1 MPFKAATR
9 PNSALGGICCNK
21 VCRMIILML
30 SKAPIKTRK
39 NTESQ
44 IEQIMKQILPFSH
57 TLYAKLYSLV
67 LSVLLAYCLFNA
79 IYSVI
84 IGGKSVY
91 LFSSLILIFQTIT
104 VFKASVNKKIYNY
117 MGLIGLILSLV
128 YLNHWMFLSQTESI
142 AILPSV
148 ILTLLSLGYFSQQH
162 SRLNLLKAALIF
174 GLLVLAYTQYHDL
187 NTLQNY
193 YNSLHT
199 GETWQQYGAL

>member
-1 MPFKAATR
+1 
-9 PNSALGGICCNK
+9 
-21 VCRMIILML
+21 
-30 SKAPIKTRK
+30 
-39 NTESQ
+39 
-44 IEQIMKQILPFSH
+44 MKQILHFSH
-57 TLYAKLYSLV
+57 TLYVKLYSFV

-91 LFSSLILIFQTIT
+91 LLSGLILIFQTIN
-104 VFKASVNKKIYNY
+104 VFKVSENKKVYNH
-117 MGLIGLILSLV
+117 MGLIGLILSLI
-128 YLNHWMFLSQTESI
+128 YLNDWRFLSQPESI

-148 ILTLLSLGYFSQQH
+148 ILTLLSLGYFPQQH
-162 SRLNLLKAALIF
+162 LRLNLLKTALIF
-174 GLLVLAYTQYHDL
+174 GLLVLAYTQYYDL

>member
-1 MPFKAATR
+1 
-9 PNSALGGICCNK
+9 
-21 VCRMIILML
+21 
-30 SKAPIKTRK
+30 
-39 NTESQ
+39 
-44 IEQIMKQILPFSH
+44 MKQILPFSH
-57 TLYAKLYSLV
+57 TLYVKLYSFV
-67 LSVLLAYCLFNA
+67 LSMLLAYCLFNA

-84 IGGKSVY
+84 IGGKSAY

-117 MGLIGLILSLV
+117 MGLIGLILILI
-128 YLNHWMFLSQTESI
+128 YLNDWRFLSQPESI

-162 SRLNLLKAALIF
+162 LRLNLLKMALIF
-174 GLLVLAYTQYHDL
+174 WLFILTYTQYHDL

-193 YNSLHT
+193 YDSLHT

>member
-1 MPFKAATR
+1 
-9 PNSALGGICCNK
+9 
-21 VCRMIILML
+21 
-30 SKAPIKTRK
+30 
-39 NTESQ
+39 
-44 IEQIMKQILPFSH
+44 MKQIFPFSH
-57 TLYAKLYSLV
+57 ILYTKLYSFV

-84 IGGKSVY
+84 IGGKSAY

-104 VFKASVNKKIYNY
+104 VFKAFVNKKIYNY
-117 MGLIGLILSLV
+117 MGLIGLILILI
-128 YLNHWMFLSQTESI
+128 YLNDWRLLSQPESI

-148 ILTLLSLGYFSQQH
+148 ILTALSLGYFSQQH
-162 SRLNLLKAALIF
+162 LHLNLLKAALIF

-193 YNSLHT
+193 YDSLHT

>member
-1 MPFKAATR
+1 
-9 PNSALGGICCNK
+9 
-21 VCRMIILML
+21 
-30 SKAPIKTRK
+30 
-39 NTESQ
+39 
-44 IEQIMKQILPFSH
+44 MKQILPFSH
-57 TLYAKLYSLV
+57 IFYTKLYSFV

-84 IGGKSVY
+84 IGGKSAY
-91 LFSSLILIFQTIT
+91 LFSGLILIFQTVT

-117 MGLIGLILSLV
+117 MGLIGLILILI
-128 YLNHWMFLSQTESI
+128 YLNDWRLLSQPESI

-148 ILTLLSLGYFSQQH
+148 ILTALSLGYFSQQH
-162 SRLNLLKAALIF
+162 LHLNLLKAALIF

-193 YNSLHT
+193 YDSLHT

>member
-1 MPFKAATR
+1 
-9 PNSALGGICCNK
+9 
-21 VCRMIILML
+21 
-30 SKAPIKTRK
+30 
-39 NTESQ
+39 
-44 IEQIMKQILPFSH
+44 MKQILHFSH
-57 TLYAKLYSLV
+57 TLYVKLYSFV
-67 LSVLLAYCLFNA
+67 LSMLLAYCLFNA

-91 LFSSLILIFQTIT
+91 LLSGLILIFQTIN
-104 VFKASVNKKIYNY
+104 VFKVSENKKVYNH
-117 MGLIGLILSLV
+117 MGLIGLILSLI
-128 YLNHWMFLSQTESI
+128 YLNDWRFLSQPQSI

-174 GLLVLAYTQYHDL
+174 GLLVLTYTQYHDL

-193 YNSLHT
+193 YDSLHT

>member
-1 MPFKAATR
+1 
-9 PNSALGGICCNK
+9 
-21 VCRMIILML
+21 
-30 SKAPIKTRK
+30 
-39 NTESQ
+39 
-44 IEQIMKQILPFSH
+44 MKQILPFSH
-57 TLYAKLYSLV
+57 TLYAKLYSFV

-84 IGGKSVY
+84 IGGKSAY

-117 MGLIGLILSLV
+117 MGLIGLILILI
-128 YLNHWMFLSQTESI
+128 YLNDWRLLSQYESI

-148 ILTLLSLGYFSQQH
+148 ILTALSLGYFSQQH
-162 SRLNLLKAALIF
+162 LHLNLLKTALIF
-174 GLLVLAYTQYHDL
+174 GLLVLAYTQYYDL

-193 YNSLHT
+193 YDSLHT

>member
-1 MPFKAATR
+1 
-9 PNSALGGICCNK
+9 
-21 VCRMIILML
+21 
-30 SKAPIKTRK
+30 
-39 NTESQ
+39 
-44 IEQIMKQILPFSH
+44 MKQIFPFSH
-57 TLYAKLYSLV
+57 ILYTKLYSFV

-84 IGGKSVY
+84 IGGKSAY
-91 LFSSLILIFQTIT
+91 LFSGLILIFQTIT

-117 MGLIGLILSLV
+117 MGLIGLILILI
-128 YLNHWMFLSQTESI
+128 YLNDWRLLSQPESI

-148 ILTLLSLGYFSQQH
+148 ILTALSLGYFSQQH
-162 SRLNLLKAALIF
+162 LHLNLLKAALIF

-193 YNSLHT
+193 YDSLHT

>member
-1 MPFKAATR
+1 
-9 PNSALGGICCNK
+9 
-21 VCRMIILML
+21 
-30 SKAPIKTRK
+30 
-39 NTESQ
+39 
-44 IEQIMKQILPFSH
+44 MKQIFPFSH
-57 TLYAKLYSLV
+57 TLYVKLYSFV

-84 IGGKSVY
+84 IGGKSTY
-91 LFSSLILIFQTIT
+91 LFSGLILIFQTIT

-117 MGLIGLILSLV
+117 MGLIGLILILI
-128 YLNHWMFLSQTESI
+128 YLNDWRFLSQPESI

-162 SRLNLLKAALIF
+162 LHLNRLKAVLIF
-174 GLLVLAYTQYHDL
+174 GLFILAYTQHHDL

>member
-1 MPFKAATR
+1 
-9 PNSALGGICCNK
+9 
-21 VCRMIILML
+21 
-30 SKAPIKTRK
+30 
-39 NTESQ
+39 
-44 IEQIMKQILPFSH
+44 MKQIFPFSH
-57 TLYAKLYSLV
+57 ILYTKLYSFV

-79 IYSVI
+79 IYGVI
-84 IGGKSVY
+84 IGGKSAY

-104 VFKASVNKKIYNY
+104 VFKASVNKKIHNY
-117 MGLIGLILSLV
+117 MGLIGLILILI
-128 YLNHWMFLSQTESI
+128 YLNDWRLLSQPESI

-148 ILTLLSLGYFSQQH
+148 ILTALSLGYFSQQH
-162 SRLNLLKAALIF
+162 LHLNLLKAALIF

>member
-1 MPFKAATR
+1 
-9 PNSALGGICCNK
+9 
-21 VCRMIILML
+21 
-30 SKAPIKTRK
+30 
-39 NTESQ
+39 
-44 IEQIMKQILPFSH
+44 MKQILPFSH
-57 TLYAKLYSLV
+57 TLYAKLYSFV

-84 IGGKSVY
+84 IGGKSAY

-117 MGLIGLILSLV
+117 MGLIGLILILI
-128 YLNHWMFLSQTESI
+128 YLNDWRLLSQYESI

-148 ILTLLSLGYFSQQH
+148 ILTALSLGYFPQQH
-162 SRLNLLKAALIF
+162 LRLNRLKAALIF

>member
-1 MPFKAATR
+1 
-9 PNSALGGICCNK
+9 
-21 VCRMIILML
+21 
-30 SKAPIKTRK
+30 
-39 NTESQ
+39 
-44 IEQIMKQILPFSH
+44 MKQILPFSH

-148 ILTLLSLGYFSQQH
+148 ILT
-162 SRLNLLKAALIF
+162 
-174 GLLVLAYTQYHDL
+174 
-187 NTLQNY
+187 
-193 YNSLHT
+193 
-199 GETWQQYGAL
+199 

>member
-1 MPFKAATR
+1 
-9 PNSALGGICCNK
+9 
-21 VCRMIILML
+21 
-30 SKAPIKTRK
+30 
-39 NTESQ
+39 
-44 IEQIMKQILPFSH
+44 MKQILPFSH
-57 TLYAKLYSLV
+57 TLYARLYSFL

-84 IGGKSVY
+84 IGGKSAY
-91 LFSSLILIFQTIT
+91 LFSGLVLIFQTIL

-128 YLNHWMFLSQTESI
+128 YLHHWAFLFQHESI

-148 ILTLLSLGYFSQQH
+148 ILALLSLGYFSQQH
-162 SRLNLLKAALIF
+162 LRLNVLKVALLF
-174 GLLVLAYTQYHDL
+174 GLFVLAYTQHHDL

>member
-1 MPFKAATR
+1 
-9 PNSALGGICCNK
+9 
-21 VCRMIILML
+21 
-30 SKAPIKTRK
+30 
-39 NTESQ
+39 
-44 IEQIMKQILPFSH
+44 MKQIFPFSH
-57 TLYAKLYSLV
+57 ILYTKLYSFV

-84 IGGKSVY
+84 IGGKSAY
-91 LFSSLILIFQTIT
+91 LFSGLILIFQTIT

-117 MGLIGLILSLV
+117 MGLIGLILILI
-128 YLNHWMFLSQTESI
+128 YLNDWRLLSQPESI

-162 SRLNLLKAALIF
+162 LHLNRLKAVLIF
-174 GLLVLAYTQYHDL
+174 GLFILAYTQHHDL

>member
-1 MPFKAATR
+1 
-9 PNSALGGICCNK
+9 
-21 VCRMIILML
+21 
-30 SKAPIKTRK
+30 
-39 NTESQ
+39 
-44 IEQIMKQILPFSH
+44 MKQILPFSY
-57 TLYAKLYSLV
+57 TLYARLYSFL

-84 IGGKSVY
+84 IGGKSTY

-104 VFKASVNKKIYNY
+104 VFKVSVNKKIYNY
-117 MGLIGLILSLV
+117 MGLIGLILILI
-128 YLNHWMFLSQTESI
+128 YLNDWRFLSQYESI

-148 ILTLLSLGYFSQQH
+148 ILTSLSLGCSSQPP
-162 SRLNLLKAALIF
+162 SRLNILKAALTF

-199 GETWQQYGAL
+199 GETGQQYGAL

>member
-1 MPFKAATR
+1 
-9 PNSALGGICCNK
+9 
-21 VCRMIILML
+21 
-30 SKAPIKTRK
+30 
-39 NTESQ
+39 
-44 IEQIMKQILPFSH
+44 MKQIFPFSH
-57 TLYAKLYSLV
+57 ILYTKLYSFV

-84 IGGKSVY
+84 IGGKSAY
-91 LFSSLILIFQTIT
+91 LFSGLILIFQTVT

-117 MGLIGLILSLV
+117 MGLIGLILILI
-128 YLNHWMFLSQTESI
+128 YLNDWRLLSQPESI

-148 ILTLLSLGYFSQQH
+148 ILTALSLGYFSQQH
-162 SRLNLLKAALIF
+162 LHLNLLKAALIF

>member
-1 MPFKAATR
+1 
-9 PNSALGGICCNK
+9 
-21 VCRMIILML
+21 
-30 SKAPIKTRK
+30 
-39 NTESQ
+39 
-44 IEQIMKQILPFSH
+44 MKQILPFSY
-57 TLYAKLYSLV
+57 TLYARLYSFL

-84 IGGKSVY
+84 IGGKSAY
-91 LFSSLILIFQTIT
+91 LFSGLVLIFQTIL
-104 VFKASVNKKIYNY
+104 VFKASLNKKIYNVL
-117 MGLIGLILSLV
+117 GLIGLILCLV
-128 YLNHWMFLSQTESI
+128 YLHHWAFLFQHESI

-162 SRLNLLKAALIF
+162 LRLNLLKAALIF
-174 GLLVLAYTQYHDL
+174 GLLVLTYTQHHDL